1 MISMETTHQKEVRI
15 AVDVTAEAY
24 QKIKAEAVR
33 RGCLHVSTFAR
44 QLVFSATPGL
54 TGGPE

>member
-1 MISMETTHQKEVRI
+1 METTHQKEVRI